1 MIFNFAYVKLDAA
14 VCADESMAETMFLSF
29 EPLIESAFPR

>member
-14 VCADESMAETMFLSF
+14 VCADESMAETI